1 MPPAIA
7 AIPEIVGTVASAATA
22 ANGIAS
28 TVQSAQAS
36 GNSGQSSQVDSNDA
50 ASGGSLPQGLGSAG
64 GEDTGASSPF
74 STGDLSGGGGIQ
86 PQDALSQLQSL
97 NNQDEQFQLQLGEE
111 KQRHSEAK
119 AALQAIGQ

>member
-1 MPPAIA
+1 MPPALA
-7 AIPEIVGTVASAATA
+7 AIPEIIGTVAAGATA
-22 ANGIAS
+22 ASGIAS
-28 TVQSAQAS
+28 TVESAKAGES
-36 GNSGQSSQVDSNDA
+36 GDQSSQVGSNGA
-50 ASGGSLPQGLGSAG
+50 ASGGSLPPELGSADG
-64 GEDTGASSPF
+64 GDSGASSPF
-74 STGDLSGGGGIQ
+74 STGDLGGGGGIQ